1 LHHNFKLA
9 MPFLTLPAR
18 HEMQKVVALV
28 RAAVFFTCLTTELDA
43 SADKEGSARGGVEH
57 LDETRVEV
65 NLRGEGADGDETCV
79 SN

>member
-1 LHHNFKLA
+1 MIPMSF
-9 MPFLTLPAR
+9 FRLPSW
-18 HEMQKVVALV
+18 HEMQEVVALV
-28 RAAVFFTCLTTELDA
+28 RATVFFTCLTTELDA